1 MDNHIQKENTNMIGK
16 LSSRWYTVMCV
27 MVLFALSA
35 MPALAQPIVRAAPVP
50 MAEIEFR
57 GTLDAMEGISPIL
70 MLKVSG
76 HLVITQKETSFQGQ
90 LMVGAVVQVSGF
102 QRSDGSVLAAR
113 ITVETK
119 LERVIRF
126 RARIVSLPDDP
137 NWLGKWQVGNY
148 SIIVKETTTI
158 DTSGGKPQVG
168 MLARSPL
175 FANPMPHC
183 SPFTS

>member
-1 MDNHIQKENTNMIGK
+1 MIGR
-16 LSSRWYTVMCV
+16 LSSRWYVVICV

-35 MPALAQPIVRAAPVP
+35 MPALAQPIGRAAPMP
-50 MAEIEFR
+50 MAEVEFK

-76 HLVITQKETSFQGQ
+76 RLVIAQKETLFQGQ

-102 QRSDGSVLAAR
+102 QRSDGSVLATK

-119 LERVIRF
+119 LARVVRF
-126 RARIVSLPDDP
+126 HARIVSLPDDS

-148 SIIVKETTTI
+148 SVMVKETTTI
-158 DTSGGKPQVG
+158 DTNGSKPQVG
-168 MLARSPL
+168 MLAQVTAIRQPDASLLAVHILIGGKSRS
-175 FANPMPHC
+175 AAR
-183 SPFTS
+183 

>member
-1 MDNHIQKENTNMIGK
+1 MIGK
-16 LSSRWYTVMCV
+16 LSSRWYVVMCV

-50 MAEIEFR
+50 IAEIEFR

-70 MLKVSG
+70 TLKVSG
-76 HLVITQKETSFQGQ
+76 HVVITQKETLLQGQ
-90 LMVGAVVQVSGF
+90 LIIGAVVQVSGV
-102 QRSDGSVLAAR
+102 QRSDGSVLAAK

-119 LERVIRF
+119 IERLVRF

-158 DTSGGKPQVG
+158 DTNGGKPQVG
-168 MLARSPL
+168 MLAQVTAIRQPDASLLAVHILIGGKSRS
-175 FANPMPHC
+175 AAR
-183 SPFTS
+183 